1 MPRFLLRHALV
12 LTMAALLL
20 PMPVRANETPFS
32 TNAKGVAGLNTVPS
46 ARMDE
51 SGTLRIGAARLEPY
65 NHVFAGMQVTD
76 YFYVNLRQSMMT
88 ESTLKTPER
97 VYPGMDFK
105 LRLAKEGRYRPE
117 LSFGMDSVLGHKRF
131 SSEYFVLSKRYYD
144 FDFTGGIA
152 WGRMA
157 GGGHLSNPLA
167 RTLSRFDKNRN
178 MSDENSASPS
188 DWFAGEKIGFFGG
201 LEYKTP
207 IEDLSLKL
215 EYGPE
220 DYSAEG
226 KRPAPW
232 SVGIN
237 YKPKEW
243 ISLGAAMIGTD
254 KIMAR
259 ISFQGN
265 MSGWRGKSYKDSKP
279 FNFDAQRPAQT
290 WRHLPREM
298 AQAEG
303 LNFGKT
309 RTSGVD
315 FSAVLHLNDYQPSTM
330 QIGRAARHL
339 AASAGADI
347 ETITVI
353 PVRTGLRG
361 KAVTFSRR
369 DLEQAMARGLGS
381 PEEIWQDVSF
391 KDDRRSITLK
401 NRERKFSL
409 SPQLDASPLEEET
422 THLYRASVLFN
433 ERKEWRYGITTGTGL
448 RLNVADNLHRLYKFR
463 DIGMDAVRSDADF
476 YTYNRVNLNRGF
488 VSWMHTPLPDFHIAA
503 TAGYLEEMF
512 AGYGG
517 EILYRP
523 FDSPFAVGAE
533 GWNTHKRDGTS
544 PLALGFSSEPR
555 FTGHLNLFY
564 DVPDTDI
571 TAFAS
576 AGRFIGGD
584 EGVRFG
590 TKTQLANGIKF
601 EAFMTVTNANSKDVF
616 ESDRNAQAGFRISL
630 PFGNLKYVP
639 QGSEARINIA
649 PLGRDDAAMLDKPVS
664 LYEATEPM
672 TYRHLGRNWQA
683 VLN

>member
-1 MPRFLLRHALV
+1 MPRFLWRHALV
-12 LTMAALLL
+12 LMMAALLL
-20 PMPVRANETPFS
+20 PAEVCANEPSLS
-32 TNAKGVAGLNTVPS
+32 TSIKGVTGLNTIPI
-46 ARMDE
+46 ARME
-51 SGTLRIGAARLEPY
+51 KSGILRVGAAHMEPY

-76 YFYVNLRQSMMT
+76 YLYINLRQSIMA
-88 ESTLKTPER
+88 ESVLKRPER
-97 VYPGMDFK
+97 VYPGLDFK
-105 LRLAKEGRYRPE
+105 LRLAKEGRYMPE
-117 LSFGMDSVLGHKRF
+117 LSFGMDSVLGHRRF
-131 SSEYFVLSKRYYD
+131 SSEYFVLSKRYHD
-144 FDFTGGIA
+144 FDLTGGIA

-157 GGGHLSNPLA
+157 GEGHIANPLA
-167 RTLSRFDKNRN
+167 RTLSRLDSNRDRN
-178 MSDENSASPS
+178 DENAASPS
-188 DWFAGEKIGFFGG
+188 DWFTGDRIGFFGG
-201 LEYKTP
+201 IEYKTP

-215 EYGPE
+215 EYAPD
-220 DYSAEG
+220 DYSTER
-226 KRPAPW
+226 KRAAPW
-232 SVGIN
+232 SVGVN
-237 YKPKEW
+237 YNPKEW
-243 ISLGAAMIGTD
+243 ISLGAAMVGTD

-259 ISFQGN
+259 ITFQGN
-265 MSGWRGKSYKDSKP
+265 MLGWRGKSYKESKP
-279 FNFDAQRPAQT
+279 FQFDARRPAQT

-298 AQAEG
+298 AEADG
-303 LNFGKT
+303 INLGKT
-309 RTSGVD
+309 RVSGVD
-315 FSAVLHLNDYQPSTM
+315 FSAVLHMNDYQPLTM
-330 QIGRAARHL
+330 QMGRAARHL
-339 AASAGADI
+339 TASAGADI
-347 ETITVI
+347 ETITII

-369 DLEQAMARGLGS
+369 DLEQAMARSLGS

-391 KDDRRSITLK
+391 RDDRRSITLK

-409 SPQLDASPLEEET
+409 VPQLDASPLEEET

-433 ERKEWRYGITTGTGL
+433 EKKEWRYGITTGTGL

-476 YTYNRVNLNRGF
+476 YTYNRVNLDRGF
-488 VSWMHTPLPDFHIAA
+488 VSWMHTPLPGFHISAA
-503 TAGYLEEMF
+503 AGYLEEMF

-564 DVPDTDI
+564 DVPATDI
-571 TAFAS
+571 TTFAS

-590 TKTQLANGIKF
+590 AKTQLPSGIRF
-601 EAFMTVTNANSKDVF
+601 EAFMTVTNADSKDVF
-616 ESDRNAQAGFRISL
+616 ESDRNAQAGFRIAL

-639 QGSEARINIA
+639 QGSEARVNIA

-664 LYEATEPM
+664 LYEATEPVS
-672 TYRHLGRNWQA
+672 YRHLGRNWQA